1 MSLRKNWPIMA
12 RETGIALALLAIYVL
27 TLLMPLHQAA
37 AQQRDLNALGFSTL
51 ESWSVCQPLA
61 QDEDGAPIE
70 ASALKCPATGTAKHQ
85 LAAVLPPVLHI
96 APPSTS
102 GLIGLVHAPDLFSPL
117 LPDHVGQSRAPPVS
131 V

>member
-70 ASALKCPATGTAKHQ
+70 ASALKCPATGAAKHQ

-96 APPSTS
+96 APPSTP
-102 GLIGLVHAPDLFSPL
+102 GLGLVHAPDHFSPL